1 MKYIV
6 LLFIFFLTGS
16 VRAQRMVVENNKIYI
31 ESFGIRSDLVSPSTS
46 VKNVQLSDGKKRTPY
61 HQGIAS
67 PVNLLVSRKF
77 QVAKNDCYPER
88 NVSFYYASGL
98 IDGKDGRPGSAMEAR
113 AADGHGCD
121 EYSENLSSDPG
132 GVGGDKGQWRIP
144 TINEYMLMA
153 AFFTDYDAGIP
164 GIDTSKYTLPSSSW
178 AGGLQDWNY
187 LSSTTSEKDVNAVY
201 YFKWY
206 PLSFNTMIGTISKS
220 GNNGRV
226 RCIRDIE

>member
-31 ESFGIRSDLVSPSTS
+31 ESFGVRSDLVSPSIS
-46 VKNVQLSDGKKRTPY
+46 VKNVVLPDGGKRTSY
-61 HQGIAS
+61 HQGVAS
-67 PVNLLVSRKF
+67 PVNLLLSRKF
-77 QVAKNDCYPER
+77 QVAQKDCSPEQ
-88 NVSFYYASGL
+88 NVSFYVASGL
-98 IDGKDGRPGSAMEAR
+98 VDNKDGRPGSAMEAR
-113 AADGHGCD
+113 VADGHGCD
-121 EYSENLSSDPG
+121 EYSENQSTDPG
-132 GVGGDKGQWRIP
+132 GFQSDKGQWRVP

-153 AFFTDYDAGIP
+153 AFFTSYEAGIP
-164 GIDTSKYTLPSSSW
+164 GMDMSKYTLPSSTS
-178 AGGLQDWNY
+178 AGELQDWNY
-187 LSSTTSEKDVNAVY
+187 LSSTTSEKDVNSVY

-206 PLSFNTMIGTISKS
+206 PLSFNTMIGTVSKS